1 MKKVATLSLLLLLG
15 ITASAQ
21 KTTEILY
28 LSLEEAESYAL
39 QHNVNL
45 RNAKLDIDAAE
56 AFVKENVASGLP
68 QVTAG
73 VDVSS
78 NFSLPPSFLPAEI
91 VGGTPGE
98 TVVVKFGTDY
108 SGQASATLTQM
119 VFDGVFFVG
128 LEAAKTFKERTQ
140 KEAVLSEIDVI
151 ESVDKAYYAALVS
164 ELNLELVEKNY
175 GRLDTLL
182 METKTMAESGFA
194 EKIDVNRVQLQFNNI
209 EVQRKNARRSLDIS
223 LALLKFQMGMPVDQA
238 IELTDKLEAE
248 LFEDLPSAGEF
259 NYVDRVEYSILQSNY
274 QLAELNKKLNA
285 MRYVPSIELYATVG
299 ASAGVGSAANIFNLT
314 NQWFG
319 YGLAGVRLSIPIF
332 DGLQKHRVS
341 QQRKI
346 EIDQALNGFEQ
357 LENSINLELK
367 QTAIELENSIDFM
380 RVQRSNM
387 DLSEEVYNVTK
398 TKYQQGVGS
407 NIEVINADADYKQ
420 AQLNFFRALYE
431 ALVAKVNY
439 EKALG
444 KLLN

>member
-21 KTTEILY
+21 KTTEILF

>member
-1 MKKVATLSLLLLLG
+1 MKKVATLGLLLLLG

-21 KTTEILY
+21 NTTDILY

-45 RNAKLDIDAAE
+45 RNAKLDVDAAE
-56 AFVKENVASGLP
+56 AYVKENVASGLP

-223 LALLKFQMGMPVDQA
+223 MALLKFQMGMPVDQA

-248 LFEDLPSAGEF
+248 LFEDLPSAGDF

-274 QLAELNKKLNA
+274 QLAELNKKLNT

-299 ASAGVGSAANIFNLT
+299 ASAGVGTAANIFNLT
-314 NQWFG
+314 NQWFS
-319 YGLAGVRLSIPIF
+319 YGFAGVRLSIPIF

-420 AQLNFFRALYE
+420 AQLNFFTALYE